1 MTQTLNPPT
10 KTSPRSATKLEF
22 KVRDLNQAE
31 WGRKEIM
38 LAEQEMPGLMAV
50 REEYAA
56 QQPLKGLRVM
66 GSLHMTIQTAVLIE
80 TLHLLGAE
88 VRWCSCNIFSTQD
101 HAAAAVAVGRPET
114 GGTPENPKG
123 IPVFAWKGETLE
135 EYWWCTER
143 ALDFGDG
150 RGPNQIVDDGGDATL
165 LIHKGVEF
173 EKAGK
178 VPAPAESDSEEW
190 AVVLQLLS
198 KALKETPQRWTKVAA
213 ECQGVS
219 EETTTGVHRL
229 YEMQKAGK
237 LLFPAINVN
246 DSVTKSKFDNLYG
259 CRHSLVDGLFR
270 ATDVMLSGKVA
281 VVCGYG
287 DVGKGCCQSLKGQG
301 CRVIVTEIDPICA
314 LQAAMEGY
322 QVLTLEDVLETADIF
337 VTTTGNFNII
347 TADHMRRMKDKAIV
361 GNIGHFDNE
370 IDMAGLKKLE
380 QKGKVKRTNI
390 KPQYDLYTFTE
401 TGRGVLVLAE
411 GRLLNLGCA
420 TGHPSFVMSA
430 SFTNQTIAQ
439 IELAT
444 NNDKYEKKVYVL
456 PKVLDEKVARLHLDK
471 LGVKLTKLTPKQAEY
486 IGVPVEGPYKSEH
499 YRY

>member
-1 MTQTLNPPT
+1 MTAILTDVPKST
-10 KTSPRSATKLEF
+10 KSGKGLEF
-22 KVRDLNQAE
+22 KVRDLTLAD
-31 WGRKEIM
+31 WGRKEIL

-50 REEYAA
+50 RAEYAK
-56 QQPLKGLRVM
+56 QQPLKGLNIV

-80 TLHLLGAE
+80 TLTALGAT

-101 HAAAAVAVGRPET
+101 HAAAAVVVG
-114 GGTPENPKG
+114 PKG
-123 IPVFAWKGETLE
+123 TENAPAGIPCFAWKGETLE

-143 ALDFGDG
+143 ALDFGNG
-150 RGPNQIVDDGGDATL
+150 AGPDQIVDDGGDVTL

-173 EKAGK
+173 EAAGK
-178 VPAPAESDSEEW
+178 VPGADTTENEEYK
-190 AVVLQLLS
+190 VILGLLA
-198 KALKETPQRWTKVAA
+198 KTLKETPTRWTKVAA
-213 ECQGVS
+213 KVQGVS

-229 YEMQKAGK
+229 YEMQKEGK

-270 ATDVMLSGKVA
+270 ATDVMISGKVA

-301 CRVIVTEIDPICA
+301 ARVIVTEIDPICA

-322 QVLTLEDVLETADIF
+322 QVLTLEDTLSYADIF
-337 VTTTGNFNII
+337 VTTTGNHNII
-347 TADHMRRMKDKAIV
+347 TAAHMAKMKDKAIV

-370 IDMAGLKKLE
+370 IDMAGLKKMPGI
-380 QKGKVKRTNI
+380 QKTNI
-390 KPQYDLYTFTE
+390 KPQYDMWTFAD
-401 TGRGVLVLAE
+401 GHSVLILAE

-444 NNDKYEKKVYVL
+444 NNKKYEKKVYVL
-456 PKVLDEKVARLHLDK
+456 PKILDEKVARLHLDK
-471 LGVKLTKLTPKQAEY
+471 LGVRLTKLTADQAKY
-486 IGVPVEGPYKSEH
+486 IGVPQEGPYKPEH

>member
-1 MTQTLNPPT
+1 MTQTLEKPPTST
-10 KTSPRSATKLEF
+10 KTSSGLEF
-22 KVRDLNQAE
+22 NVKDLSLAE

-50 REEYAA
+50 REEYAK
-56 QQPLKGLRVM
+56 QQPLKGLKIV

-80 TLHLLGAE
+80 TLTALGAS

-101 HAAAAVAVGRPET
+101 HAAAAVAVGPT
-114 GGTPENPKG
+114 GTTEKPAGV
-123 IPVFAWKGETLE
+123 PVFAWKGETLD

-143 ALDFGDG
+143 ALDFGNG
-150 RGPNQIVDDGGDATL
+150 AGPDQIVDDGGDVTL
-165 LIHKGVEF
+165 LIHKGTEF
-173 EKAGK
+173 EAAGR
-178 VPAPAESDSEEW
+178 VPDFNKDNDPEEW
-190 AVVLQLLS
+190 GVILELLR
-198 KALKETPQRWTKVAA
+198 KTLKETPKRWTNVGKNVK
-213 ECQGVS
+213 GVS

-259 CRHSLVDGLFR
+259 CRHSLIDGIFR

-287 DVGKGCCQSLKGQG
+287 DVGKGCAQSLKGQG

-314 LQAAMEGY
+314 LQACMEGY
-322 QVLTLEDVLETADIF
+322 QVLTLEDVIGMADIF
-337 VTTTGNFNII
+337 ITTTGNQNII
-347 TADHMRRMKDKAIV
+347 TADHMAKMKDKAIV

-370 IDMAGLKKLE
+370 IDMAGLKKV
-380 QKGKVKRTNI
+380 KGIKKTNI
-390 KPQYDLYTFTE
+390 KPQYDMWTFAD
-401 TGRGVLVLAE
+401 GHSVLILAE

-420 TGHPSFVMSA
+420 TGHPSFVMSN

-439 IELAT
+439 IELAQ
-444 NNDKYEKKVYVL
+444 NGAKYEKKVYVL
-456 PKVLDEKVARLHLDK
+456 PKILDEKVARLHLGK
-471 LGVKLTKLTPKQAEY
+471 LGAKLTKLSKTQADY
-486 IGVPVEGPYKSEH
+486 IGVPVEGPYKPEH